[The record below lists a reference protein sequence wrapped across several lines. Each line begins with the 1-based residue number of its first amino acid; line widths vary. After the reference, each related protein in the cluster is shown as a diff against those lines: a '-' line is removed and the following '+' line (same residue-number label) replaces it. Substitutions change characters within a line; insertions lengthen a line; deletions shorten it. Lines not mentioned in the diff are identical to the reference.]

1 MEDKYVKAAQEILEC
16 MGGKDNVASAAHCA
30 TRLRLVLKDESLIN
44 VAGLDKIDLVKGNFN
59 NGGQFQIILG
69 TGIVNKVYAEFI
81 QMANITEMT
90 KEELKKQAANKMNP
104 LQKLLKTLADVFVP
118 ILPALVAS
126 GLLMGINNILTAQGM
141 FVADKSLVEAFP
153 AIKDFAEMVNLFS
166 NAGFTFLPVLIG
178 FSAAKIFGATPILGA
193 VIGAIMI
200 HPDLMN
206 GYSYGQALLDGTVP
220 YWNIFG
226 LSVAKVGY
234 QGTVLPVIAS
244 AFCLAVIEKKLRK
257 VVPAMLDNIVTP
269 LLSVLISGALTFL
282 FIGPVMRG
290 VGDAMTNAV
299 MWLFFDL
306 GAVGGLIYGVTY
318 PLLVIT
324 GMHHSLVTAE
334 TQILANIGTLGGSPT
349 FAVVAA
355 ANCAQGAA
363 ALAVMFR
370 MKDDPKMKSLASAS
384 GISSLLGI
392 TEPAI
397 FGVNLK
403 LRYPFYGALIGGG
416 IGAAY
421 ATLVKVLSVS
431 QGPCGVI
438 GVICIRPDCMFQ
450 FMVSMAVAMACA
462 FAATMLLGNA
472 FARKENTKAE
482 PAVQS
487 TTAASVQTQTAAVVS
502 AETEDENVEKA
513 IYAPIQGN
521 VIPRENI
528 PDETFASGVL
538 GDGVGIEPEIGEVVA
553 PFRGEI
559 SSVTETRHAI
569 GISGPGEMEL
579 LIHVGVDTVKM
590 NGDGF
595 ELFINEGDKVKAG
608 QKLMTFD
615 IEKIKKAGY
624 STTSAVLLTNSDDY
638 PSCNVLKTGMT
649 KQMEKI
655 ISIEE

>member
-1 MEDKYVKAAQEILEC
+1 MQDYNKEEVRVEEKYAKAAREILEC
-16 MGGKDNVASAAHCA
+16 MGGKDNIASAAHCA

-44 VAGLDKIDLVKGNFN
+44 KDALEEIDLVKGNFN

-81 QMANITEMT
+81 QMANIQEMT
-90 KEELKKQAANKMNP
+90 KEELKKQAAQKMNP
-104 LQKLLKTLADVFVP
+104 VQKLLKTLADVFVP

-141 FVADKSLVEAFP
+141 FVANQSLVEAFP

-193 VIGAIMI
+193 VLGAIMI

-206 GYSYGQALLDGTVP
+206 GYGYGQALLDGTVP
-220 YWNIFG
+220 YWHIFG

-234 QGTVLPVIAS
+234 QGTVLPVIAAS
-244 AFCLAVIEKKLRK
+244 FCLAFVEKKLRK

-269 LLSVLISGALTFL
+269 LLSVLIAGALTFL

-290 VGDAMTNAV
+290 VGDMMTNAV

-306 GAVGGLIYGVTY
+306 GPVGGLIYGVTY

-363 ALAVMFR
+363 ALAVTLL
-370 MKDDPKMKSLASAS
+370 MKHDQKMKSMASAS
-384 GISSLLGI
+384 GISSFLGI

-403 LRYPFYGALIGGG
+403 LRFPFYGALIGGG

-421 ATLVKVLSVS
+421 ATLMGVLSVS

-438 GVICIRPDCMFQ
+438 GVICIRPDCMLQ
-450 FMVSMAVAMACA
+450 FMVSMAVAIICA
-462 FAATMLLGNA
+462 FAATMMLGKTIGK
-472 FARKENTKAE
+472 KET
-482 PAVQS
+482 S
-487 TTAASVQTQTAAVVS
+487 ASEKPVRTI
-502 AETEDENVEKA
+502 ETEPGCV
-513 IYAPIQGN
+513 YAPVQGTA
-521 VIPRENI
+521 VLHTEIK
-528 PDETFASGVL
+528 DETFASGAV
-538 GDGVGIEPEIGEVVA
+538 GTGVGIIPEKGEVVA
-553 PFRGEI
+553 PFSGEI
-559 SSVTETRHAI
+559 SMVFDTKHAI
-569 GISGPGEMEL
+569 GLLSEDGVEL
-579 LIHVGVDTVKM
+579 LIHVGVNTVEL
-590 NGDGF
+590 NGKHF
-595 ELFINEGDKVKAG
+595 RALKKSGDQVKAG
-608 QKLMTFD
+608 EKLLEFD
-615 IEKIKKAGY
+615 MKAIKAAGY
-624 STTSAVLLTNSDDY
+624 DLTTAVLVSEPEQVEVVKTGKVKELDKI
-638 PSCNVLKTGMT
+638 LKT
-649 KQMEKI
+649 
-655 ISIEE
+655 SH

>member
-1 MEDKYVKAAQEILEC
+1 MEEKYGKAAREILSC
-16 MGGKDNVASAAHCA
+16 VGGEGNIVSAAHCA
-30 TRLRLVLKDESLIN
+30 TRLRLVLKDDSKVDLNALENIE
-44 VAGLDKIDLVKGNFN
+44 LVKGNFN

-69 TGIVNKVYAEFI
+69 TGIVNKVYGEFI
-81 QMANITEMT
+81 AIAHITEMT
-90 KEELKKQAANKMNP
+90 KEELKQQAAKKMNP
-104 LQKLLKTLADVFVP
+104 VQKLLKTLADVFVP

-141 FVADKSLVEAFP
+141 FVPGKSLVEAFP
-153 AIKDFAEMVNLFS
+153 AIKDIAEMVNLFS

-206 GYSYGQALLDGTVP
+206 GYGYGQALLDGTVP
-220 YWNIFG
+220 YWHIFG
-226 LSVAKVGY
+226 FSVAKVGY

-244 AFCLAVIEKKLRK
+244 AFCLAVIEKRLRK

-269 LLSVLISGALTFL
+269 LLSVLLAGALTFL

-290 VGDAMTNAV
+290 VGDMMTNAV

-306 GAVGGLIYGVTY
+306 GALGGLIYGVTY

-363 ALAVMFR
+363 ALAVMCR
-370 MKDDPKMKSLASAS
+370 SKNDPKMRSMASAS
-384 GISSLLGI
+384 GISSMLGI

-421 ATLVKVLSVS
+421 ATIMHVLSVS

-438 GVICIRPDCMFQ
+438 GVICIRPDCMVQ
-450 FMVSMAVAMACA
+450 FMVSMVIAIISA
-462 FAATMLLGNA
+462 FGATMFLGKVLGQ
-472 FARKENTKAE
+472 KEKKGKEATGTEEK
-482 PAVQS
+482 PAYRI
-487 TTAASVQTQTAAVVS
+487 
-502 AETEDENVEKA
+502 ETEPGC
-513 IYAPIQGN
+513 IYAPVEGRAIPHTEIQ
-521 VIPRENI
+521 
-528 PDETFASGVL
+528 DATFAAGVV
-538 GDGVGIEPEIGEVVA
+538 GEGVGIIPAKGEVVA
-553 PFRGEI
+553 PFDGQI
-559 SSVTETRHAI
+559 SMFFDTKHAI
-569 GISGPGEMEL
+569 GLVSDDGVEI
-579 LIHVGVDTVKM
+579 LIHVGVNTV
-590 NGDGF
+590 
-595 ELFINEGDKVKAG
+595 ELQGKHFTPLKQSGDKVKAG
-608 QKLMTFD
+608 DRLLEFD
-615 IEKIKKAGY
+615 MDAIKAAGY
-624 STTSAVLLTNSDDY
+624 DLTTAVLVPAPNH
-638 PSCNVLKTGMT
+638 VEVVKTGDV
-649 KQMEKI
+649 KQLDKI
-655 ISIEE
+655 LNVS

>member
-1 MEDKYVKAAQEILEC
+1 MEENYLKAAQEILNC
-16 MGGKDNVASAAHCA
+16 VGGETNIVSAAHCA
-30 TRLRLVLKDESLIN
+30 TRLRLVLKDDSKID
-44 VAGLDKIDLVKGNFN
+44 LDALEKIDLVKGNFN

-69 TGIVNKVYAEFI
+69 TGIVNKVYGEFI
-81 QMANITEMT
+81 KIAHITEMT
-90 KEELKKQAANKMNP
+90 KEELKQQAAKKMNP
-104 LQKLLKTLADVFVP
+104 VQKLLKTLADVFVP

-141 FVADKSLVEAFP
+141 FVPGKSLVEAVP

-206 GYSYGQALLDGTVP
+206 GYGYGQALLDGTVP
-220 YWNIFG
+220 YWHVFG

-244 AFCLAVIEKKLRK
+244 SFCLAVIEKRLRK

-269 LLSVLISGALTFL
+269 LLSVLLTGALTFL

-290 VGDAMTNAV
+290 VGDVMTNGV

-363 ALAVMFR
+363 ALAVMCR
-370 MKDDPKMKSLASAS
+370 SKNDPKMRSMASAS
-384 GISSLLGI
+384 GISSMLGI

-421 ATLVKVLSVS
+421 ATIMRVLSVS

-438 GVICIRPDCMFQ
+438 GVICIRPDCMVQ
-450 FMVSMAVAMACA
+450 FMISMAVAIASA
-462 FAATMLLGNA
+462 FAATMMLGKVLGQ
-472 FARKENTKAE
+472 KENESKAGKAA
-482 PAVQS
+482 PAVEEKP
-487 TTAASVQTQTAAVVS
+487 VVRIETQPGC
-502 AETEDENVEKA
+502 
-513 IYAPIQGN
+513 IYAPVEGKAIPHTEIQD
-521 VIPRENI
+521 P
-528 PDETFASGVL
+528 TFAAGVV
-538 GDGVGIEPEIGEVVA
+538 GEGVGIIPVKGEVVA
-553 PFRGEI
+553 PFDGQI
-559 SSVTETRHAI
+559 SMFFDTKHAI
-569 GISGPGEMEL
+569 GLVSDDGVEI
-579 LIHVGVDTVKM
+579 LIHVGVNTVEL
-590 NGDGF
+590 NGKYF
-595 ELFINEGDKVKAG
+595 TPLKQSGDKVKAG
-608 QKLMTFD
+608 DRLLEFD
-615 IEKIKKAGY
+615 MDGIRGAGY
-624 STTSAVLLTNSDDY
+624 DLTTAVLVPAPRQVEL
-638 PSCNVLKTGMT
+638 VKTGEV
-649 KQMEKI
+649 KLLDKI
-655 ISIEE
+655 LATS

>member
-1 MEDKYVKAAQEILEC
+1 MEEKYVKAAQEILDC
-16 MGGKDNVASAAHCA
+16 VGGETNIVSAAHCA
-30 TRLRLVLKDESLIN
+30 TRLRLVLKDDSLVN
-44 VAGLDKIDLVKGNFN
+44 LDALEKIDLVKGNFN

-81 QMANITEMT
+81 KMANITEMT
-90 KEELKKQAANKMNP
+90 KEELKQQAAKKMNP
-104 LQKLLKTLADVFVP
+104 VQKLLKTLADVFVP

-153 AIKDFAEMVNLFS
+153 AIKDFAEMINLFS

-200 HPDLMN
+200 HPDLLN

-244 AFCLAVIEKKLRK
+244 SFCLAVIEKKLRK

-269 LLSVLISGALTFL
+269 LLSVLVTGALTFL

-290 VGDAMTNAV
+290 VGDLMTKGV

-363 ALAVMFR
+363 ALAVMV
-370 MKDDPKMKSLASAS
+370 KSKNDPKMRSMASAS

-403 LRYPFYGALIGGG
+403 LRYPFYGALFGGG
-416 IGAAY
+416 VGAAY

-438 GVICIRPDCMFQ
+438 GVICIRPDCMLQ
-450 FMVSMAVAMACA
+450 FMVSMAVAIISA
-462 FAATMLLGNA
+462 FAATMVLGGVFNKKDSKK
-472 FARKENTKAE
+472 KEEVKEVKSE
-482 PAVQS
+482 PVMS
-487 TTAASVQTQTAAVVS
+487 I
-502 AETEDENVEKA
+502 ETEAGCV
-513 IYAPIQGN
+513 YAPIEGT
-521 VIPRENI
+521 VIPYTEI
-528 PDETFASGVL
+528 KDDTFASGAV
-538 GDGVGIEPEIGEVVA
+538 GIGVGIIPNKGEVVA
-553 PFRGEI
+553 PFDGEI
-559 SSVTETRHAI
+559 SMVFDTKHAI
-569 GISGPGEMEL
+569 GLVSNDGVEL
-579 LIHVGVDTVKM
+579 LIHVGVNTVEL
-590 NGDGF
+590 NGKYFTALKESG
-595 ELFINEGDKVKAG
+595 EKVKAG
-608 QKLMTFD
+608 DRLLTFD
-615 IEKIKKAGY
+615 IAAIKKAGY
-624 STTSAVLLTNSDDY
+624 DTTTAVLVSDREKVDM
-638 PSCNVLKTGMT
+638 VKTGEVKQLEKILKT
-649 KQMEKI
+649 
-655 ISIEE
+655 EE

>member
-1 MEDKYVKAAQEILEC
+1 MEEKYGKAAREILSC
-16 MGGKDNVASAAHCA
+16 VGGEGNIVSAAHCA
-30 TRLRLVLKDESLIN
+30 TRLRLVLKDDSKVDLNALENIE
-44 VAGLDKIDLVKGNFN
+44 LVKGNFN

-69 TGIVNKVYAEFI
+69 TGIVNKVYGEFI
-81 QMANITEMT
+81 AIAHITEMT
-90 KEELKKQAANKMNP
+90 KEELKQQAAKKMNP
-104 LQKLLKTLADVFVP
+104 VQKLLKTLADVFVP

-141 FVADKSLVEAFP
+141 FVPGKSLVEAFP
-153 AIKDFAEMVNLFS
+153 AIKDIAEMVNLFS

-206 GYSYGQALLDGTVP
+206 GYGYGQALLDGTVP
-220 YWNIFG
+220 YWHIFG
-226 LSVAKVGY
+226 FSVAKVGY

-244 AFCLAVIEKKLRK
+244 AFCLAVIEKRLRK

-269 LLSVLISGALTFL
+269 LLSVLLAGALTFL

-290 VGDAMTNAV
+290 VGDMMTNAV

-306 GAVGGLIYGVTY
+306 GALGGLIYGVTY

-363 ALAVMFR
+363 ALAVMCR
-370 MKDDPKMKSLASAS
+370 SKNDPKMRSMASAS
-384 GISSLLGI
+384 GISSMLGI

-421 ATLVKVLSVS
+421 ATIMHVLSVS

-438 GVICIRPDCMFQ
+438 GVICIRPDCMVQ
-450 FMVSMAVAMACA
+450 FMVSMVIAIISA
-462 FAATMLLGNA
+462 FGATMFLGKVVGQ
-472 FARKENTKAE
+472 KEKTGKEAPGTE
-482 PAVQS
+482 EKPALRI
-487 TTAASVQTQTAAVVS
+487 
-502 AETEDENVEKA
+502 ETEPGC
-513 IYAPIQGN
+513 IYAPVEGRAIPHTEIQ
-521 VIPRENI
+521 
-528 PDETFASGVL
+528 DATFAAGVV
-538 GDGVGIEPEIGEVVA
+538 GEGVGIIPAKGEVVA
-553 PFRGEI
+553 PFDGEI
-559 SSVTETRHAI
+559 SMFFDTKHAI
-569 GISGPGEMEL
+569 GLVSDDGVEI
-579 LIHVGVDTVKM
+579 LIHVGVNTV
-590 NGDGF
+590 
-595 ELFINEGDKVKAG
+595 ELQGKHFTPLKQSGDKVKAG
-608 QKLMTFD
+608 DRLLEFD
-615 IEKIKKAGY
+615 MDAIKAAGY
-624 STTSAVLLTNSDDY
+624 DLTTAVLVPAPNH
-638 PSCNVLKTGMT
+638 VEVVKTGDV
-649 KQMEKI
+649 KQLDKI
-655 ISIEE
+655 LNVS

>member
-1 MEDKYVKAAQEILEC
+1 VEENYVKTAQEILSC
-16 MGGKDNVASAAHCA
+16 VGGESNIVSAAHCA
-30 TRLRLVLKDESLIN
+30 TRLRLVLKDDSKIDFDALE
-44 VAGLDKIDLVKGNFN
+44 KIDLVKGNFN

-81 QMANITEMT
+81 KIAHITEMT
-90 KEELKKQAANKMNP
+90 KEELKQQAAKKMNP
-104 LQKLLKTLADVFVP
+104 VQKLLKTLADVFVP

-141 FVADKSLVEAFP
+141 FVPGKSLVEAFP
-153 AIKDFAEMVNLFS
+153 AIKDIAEMVNLFS

-206 GYSYGQALLDGTVP
+206 GYGYGQALLDGMVP
-220 YWNIFG
+220 YWHIFG
-226 LSVAKVGY
+226 FSVAKVGY

-244 AFCLAVIEKKLRK
+244 AFCLAVIEKRLRK
-257 VVPAMLDNIVTP
+257 IVPAMLDNIVTP
-269 LLSVLISGALTFL
+269 LLSVLLAGALTFL

-290 VGDAMTNAV
+290 VGDMMTNAV

-306 GAVGGLIYGVTY
+306 GALGGLIYGITY

-363 ALAVMFR
+363 ALAVMC
-370 MKDDPKMKSLASAS
+370 KSKNDPKMRSMASAS
-384 GISSLLGI
+384 GISSMLGI

-421 ATLVKVLSVS
+421 ATIMHVLSVS

-438 GVICIRPDCMFQ
+438 GVICIRPDCMLQ
-450 FMVSMAVAMACA
+450 FMVSMAIAIASA
-462 FAATMLLGNA
+462 FAATMFLEKVLGQKEKEKE
-472 FARKENTKAE
+472 RKPAPEIENK
-482 PAVQS
+482 PVMRI
-487 TTAASVQTQTAAVVS
+487 QTEAGC
-502 AETEDENVEKA
+502 
-513 IYAPIQGN
+513 IYAPVEGIA
-521 VIPRENI
+521 IPHTEI
-528 PDETFASGVL
+528 KDATFAAGV
-538 GDGVGIEPEIGEVVA
+538 VGEGAGIIPAKGEVVA
-553 PFRGEI
+553 PFDGQI
-559 SSVTETRHAI
+559 SMFFDTKHAI
-569 GISGPGEMEL
+569 GLVSDEGVEI
-579 LIHVGVDTVKM
+579 LIHVGVNTVEL
-590 NGDGF
+590 NGKHF
-595 ELFINEGDKVKAG
+595 TPLKQSGDKVKAG
-608 QKLMTFD
+608 DRLLEFD
-615 IEKIKKAGY
+615 MEAIKAAGY
-624 STTSAVLLTNSDDY
+624 DLTTAVLVPAPNHVKL
-638 PSCNVLKTGMT
+638 VKTGEV
-649 KQMEKI
+649 KLLDKI
-655 ISIEE
+655 LTTL

>member
-1 MEDKYVKAAQEILEC
+1 MEEAYRKAAQEILGC
-16 MGGKDNVASAAHCA
+16 VGGEGNIVSAAHCA
-30 TRLRLVLKDESLIN
+30 TRLRLVLKDDSQ
-44 VAGLDKIDLVKGNFN
+44 VDLDALEKIELVKGNFN

-81 QMANITEMT
+81 AIAHITEMT
-90 KEELKKQAANKMNP
+90 KEELKQQAARKMNP
-104 LQKLLKTLADVFVP
+104 VQKLLKTLADVFVP

-141 FVADKSLVEAFP
+141 FVSGKSLVEAFP
-153 AIKDFAEMVNLFS
+153 AIRDVAEMVNLFS

-193 VIGAIMI
+193 VMGAIMI

-206 GYSYGQALLDGTVP
+206 GYGYGQALLDGTVP
-220 YWNIFG
+220 YWHIFG

-234 QGTVLPVIAS
+234 QGTVLPVIAA
-244 AFCLAVIEKKLRK
+244 AFCLAVIEKRLRK

-269 LLSVLISGALTFL
+269 LLSVLLAGALTFL

-290 VGDAMTNAV
+290 VGDMMTNAV

-306 GAVGGLIYGVTY
+306 GALGGLIYGVTY

-363 ALAVMFR
+363 ALAVMC
-370 MKDDPKMKSLASAS
+370 KSKNDPKMRSMASAS
-384 GISSLLGI
+384 GISSMLGI

-421 ATLVKVLSVS
+421 ATIMHVLSVS

-438 GVICIRPDCMFQ
+438 GVICIRPDCMVQ
-450 FMVSMAVAMACA
+450 FMVSMAIAIICA
-462 FAATMLLGNA
+462 FGATMFLGKVLGQ
-472 FARKENTKAE
+472 KENKQKKAGKAVSKAE
-482 PAVQS
+482 DKPAIRI
-487 TTAASVQTQTAAVVS
+487 
-502 AETEDENVEKA
+502 ETEPGCV
-513 IYAPIQGN
+513 YAPVEGTA
-521 VIPRENI
+521 IPHTEI
-528 PDETFASGVL
+528 KDATFAAGVV
-538 GDGVGIEPEIGEVVA
+538 GEGVGIIPAKGEVVA
-553 PFRGEI
+553 PFDGQI
-559 SSVTETRHAI
+559 SMFFDTKHAI
-569 GISGPGEMEL
+569 GLVSDDGMEI
-579 LIHVGVDTVKM
+579 LIHVGVNTV
-590 NGDGF
+590 
-595 ELFINEGDKVKAG
+595 ELQGKYFTPLKQSGDKVKAG
-608 QKLMTFD
+608 DRLLEFD
-615 IEKIKKAGY
+615 MDAIKEAGY
-624 STTSAVLLTNSDDY
+624 DLTTAVLVPAPNHVELVKTGDVKQLDKILTTS
-638 PSCNVLKTGMT
+638 
-649 KQMEKI
+649 
-655 ISIEE
+655 

>member
-1 MEDKYVKAAQEILEC
+1 MEDKYAKAAQEILEC
-16 MGGKDNVASAAHCA
+16 MGGKDNIASAAHCA
-30 TRLRLVLKDESLIN
+30 TRLRLVLKNESFIN
-44 VAGLDKIDLVKGNFN
+44 KDALDKIDLVKGNFN

-81 QMANITEMT
+81 KIANITEMT
-90 KEELKKQAANKMNP
+90 KEELKQQAAKKMNP
-104 LQKLLKTLADVFVP
+104 IQKLLKTLADVFVP

-141 FVADKSLVEAFP
+141 FVAGKSLVEAFP

-193 VIGAIMI
+193 VLGAIMI

-220 YWNIFG
+220 YWKMFG
-226 LSVAKVGY
+226 LSIAKVGY

-244 AFCLAVIEKKLRK
+244 SFCLAFVEKKLRK
-257 VVPAMLDNIVTP
+257 IVPAMLDNIVTP
-269 LLSVLISGALTFL
+269 LLSVLIAGALTFL

-363 ALAVMFR
+363 ALAVMFK
-370 MKDDPKMKSLASAS
+370 MKHDAKMKSLASAS
-384 GISSLLGI
+384 GISAFLGI

-403 LRYPFYGALIGGG
+403 LRYPFYGSLIGGG

-421 ATLVKVLSVS
+421 ATLMGVLSVS
-431 QGPCGVI
+431 QGPCGII
-438 GVICIRPDCMFQ
+438 GVICIRPDCMMQ
-450 FMVSMAVAMACA
+450 FVISMII
-462 FAATMLLGNA
+462 ATIASFIATTLLGTVLGK
-472 FARKENTKAE
+472 KEEKKETIPVQPATIPEIKANT
-482 PAVQS
+482 
-487 TTAASVQTQTAAVVS
+487 
-502 AETEDENVEKA
+502 ENNEK
-513 IYAPIQGN
+513 ILYAPIQGN
-521 VIPRENI
+521 IIARESI
-528 PDETFASGVL
+528 PDETFASGML
-538 GDGVGIEPEIGEVVA
+538 GDGVGVEPELGEVVA
-553 PFRGEI
+553 PCDGEI
-559 SSVTETRHAI
+559 TSLAETLHAI
-569 GISGPGEMEL
+569 GITGANGMEI
-579 LIHVGVDTVKM
+579 LIHIGIDTVKM

-595 ELFINEGDKVKAG
+595 KAFVKEGEHVKSG
-608 QKLMTFD
+608 QKLLTFD
-615 IEKIKKAGY
+615 MTKIKAAGY
-624 STTSAVLLTNSDDY
+624 NTTSAVLLINSNDY
-638 PSCNVLKTGMT
+638 PHFNILKTGST

-655 ISIEE
+655 ITIEEK

>member
-1 MEDKYVKAAQEILEC
+1 MEEKYVKAAQEILDC
-16 MGGKDNVASAAHCA
+16 VGGETNIVSAAHCA
-30 TRLRLVLKDESLIN
+30 TRLRLVLKDDSKVN
-44 VAGLDKIDLVKGNFN
+44 LDALENIDLVKGNFN

-81 QMANITEMT
+81 KMANITEMT
-90 KEELKKQAANKMNP
+90 KEELKKQAAKKMNP
-104 LQKLLKTLADVFVP
+104 VQKLLKTLADVFVP

-141 FVADKSLVEAFP
+141 FVPDKSLVEAFP
-153 AIKDFAEMVNLFS
+153 AIKDFAEMINLFS

-200 HPDLMN
+200 HPDLLN

-226 LSVAKVGY
+226 LNVAKVGY

-244 AFCLAVIEKKLRK
+244 SFCLAMIEKRLHKII
-257 VVPAMLDNIVTP
+257 PAMLDNIVTP
-269 LLSVLISGALTFL
+269 LLSVLVTGALTFL

-290 VGDAMTNAV
+290 VGDLMTQGV

-363 ALAVMFR
+363 ALAVMI
-370 MKDDPKMKSLASAS
+370 KSKNDPKMRSMASAS
-384 GISSLLGI
+384 GISSFLGI

-431 QGPCGVI
+431 QGPCGII
-438 GVICIRPDCMFQ
+438 GVICIRPDCMLQ
-450 FMVSMAVAMACA
+450 FMVSMVVAIVSA
-462 FAATMLLGNA
+462 FIATMLLGGA
-472 FARKENTKAE
+472 LGKKEAKKKAEEKSE
-482 PAVQS
+482 PAVS
-487 TTAASVQTQTAAVVS
+487 I
-502 AETEDENVEKA
+502 ETEKGC
-513 IYAPIQGN
+513 IYAPVEGT
-521 VIPRENI
+521 VIPHTEI
-528 PDETFASGVL
+528 KDATFASGAV
-538 GDGVGIEPEIGEVVA
+538 GNGVGIIPAKGEVVA
-553 PFRGEI
+553 PFDGEI
-559 SSVTETRHAI
+559 SMVFDTKHAL
-569 GISGPGEMEL
+569 GLMSNDGVEL
-579 LIHVGVDTVKM
+579 LIHVGINTVEL
-590 NGDGF
+590 NGKHF
-595 ELFINEGDKVKAG
+595 TALKETGDKIKAG
-608 QKLMTFD
+608 DKLLKFD
-615 IEKIKKAGY
+615 IAAIKNAGYDTTTAVLVSEPEEVEVVKTGEVKQLEKI
-624 STTSAVLLTNSDDY
+624 
-638 PSCNVLKTGMT
+638 LKT
-649 KQMEKI
+649 E
-655 ISIEE
+655 

>member
-1 MEDKYVKAAQEILEC
+1 MEENYGKTAQEILSC
-16 MGGKDNVASAAHCA
+16 VGGKDNIISAAHCA
-30 TRLRLVLKDESLIN
+30 TRLRLVLKDDSLID
-44 VAGLDKIDLVKGNFN
+44 LDTLEKIDLVKGNFN

-81 QMANITEMT
+81 KIANISEMT
-90 KEELKKQAANKMNP
+90 KEELKQQAAKKMNP
-104 LQKLLKTLADVFVP
+104 VQKLLKTLADVFVP

-153 AIKDFAEMVNLFS
+153 VIKDFAEMVNLFS

-200 HPDLMN
+200 HPDLLN

-220 YWNIFG
+220 YWHMFG
-226 LSVAKVGY
+226 FSVAKVGY

-244 AFCLAVIEKKLRK
+244 SFCLAVIEKKLRK

-269 LLSVLISGALTFL
+269 LLSVLLAGALTFL

-290 VGDAMTNAV
+290 VGDIMTNAV

-306 GAVGGLIYGVTY
+306 GALGGLIYGVTY

-363 ALAVMFR
+363 ALAVMCR
-370 MKDDPKMKSLASAS
+370 TKNDPKMKSMASAS
-384 GISSLLGI
+384 GVSSLLGI

-421 ATLVKVLSVS
+421 ATIMHVLSVS

-450 FMVSMAVAMACA
+450 FMISMAVAMICA
-462 FAATMLLGNA
+462 FAATMLLGKA
-472 FARKENTKAE
+472 LGQKEKKESPVTVNKPVVRIKTE
-482 PAVQS
+482 PGC
-487 TTAASVQTQTAAVVS
+487 
-502 AETEDENVEKA
+502 
-513 IYAPIQGN
+513 IYAPVEGTA
-521 VIPRENI
+521 IPHTEI
-528 PDETFASGVL
+528 KDATFAAGV
-538 GDGVGIEPEIGEVVA
+538 VGEGIGIIPAKGEVVA
-553 PFRGEI
+553 PFDGEI
-559 SSVTETRHAI
+559 SMFFDTKHAI
-569 GISGPGEMEL
+569 GLVSDDGVEI
-579 LIHVGVDTVKM
+579 LIHVGVNTVEL
-590 NGDGF
+590 NGKYF
-595 ELFINEGDKVKAG
+595 TPLKQSGDKVKAG
-608 QKLMTFD
+608 DRLLEFDINGIKNAGYDVTTAVLVPAPKHVEVVKTGDVKELDKVLMT
-615 IEKIKKAGY
+615 
-624 STTSAVLLTNSDDY
+624 S
-638 PSCNVLKTGMT
+638 
-649 KQMEKI
+649 
-655 ISIEE
+655 

>member
-1 MEDKYVKAAQEILEC
+1 MEENYVKTAQEILSC
-16 MGGKDNVASAAHCA
+16 VGGESNIVSAAHCA
-30 TRLRLVLKDESLIN
+30 TRLRLVLKDDSKIDFDALE
-44 VAGLDKIDLVKGNFN
+44 KIDLVKGNFN

-81 QMANITEMT
+81 KIAHITEMT
-90 KEELKKQAANKMNP
+90 KEELKQQAAKKMNP
-104 LQKLLKTLADVFVP
+104 VQKLLKTLADVFVP

-141 FVADKSLVEAFP
+141 FVPGKSLVEAFP
-153 AIKDFAEMVNLFS
+153 AIKDIAEMVNLFS

-206 GYSYGQALLDGTVP
+206 GYGYGQALLDGTVP
-220 YWNIFG
+220 YWHIFG
-226 LSVAKVGY
+226 FSVAKVGY

-244 AFCLAVIEKKLRK
+244 AFCLAVIEKRLRK
-257 VVPAMLDNIVTP
+257 IVPAMLDNIVTP
-269 LLSVLISGALTFL
+269 LLSVLLAGALTFL

-290 VGDAMTNAV
+290 VGDMMTNAV

-306 GAVGGLIYGVTY
+306 GALGGLIYGITY

-363 ALAVMFR
+363 ALAVMC
-370 MKDDPKMKSLASAS
+370 KSKNDPKMRSMASAS
-384 GISSLLGI
+384 GISSMLGI

-421 ATLVKVLSVS
+421 ATIMHVLSVS

-438 GVICIRPDCMFQ
+438 GVICIRPDCMLQ
-450 FMVSMAVAMACA
+450 FMVSMAIAIASA
-462 FAATMLLGNA
+462 FAATIFLEKILGQKEKEKE
-472 FARKENTKAE
+472 RKPAPEIENKPVMRIQTE
-482 PAVQS
+482 PGC
-487 TTAASVQTQTAAVVS
+487 
-502 AETEDENVEKA
+502 
-513 IYAPIQGN
+513 IYAPVEGIA
-521 VIPRENI
+521 IPHTEI
-528 PDETFASGVL
+528 KDATFAAGVV
-538 GDGVGIEPEIGEVVA
+538 GEGVGIIPAKGEVVA
-553 PFRGEI
+553 PFDGQI
-559 SSVTETRHAI
+559 SMFFDTKHAI
-569 GISGPGEMEL
+569 GLVSDEGVEI
-579 LIHVGVDTVKM
+579 LIHVGVNTVEL
-590 NGDGF
+590 NGNHF
-595 ELFINEGDKVKAG
+595 TPLKQSGDKVKAG
-608 QKLMTFD
+608 DRLLEFD
-615 IEKIKKAGY
+615 MEAIKAAGY
-624 STTSAVLLTNSDDY
+624 DLTTAVLVPAPNHVKL
-638 PSCNVLKTGMT
+638 VKTGEV
-649 KQMEKI
+649 KQLDKI
-655 ISIEE
+655 LTTL

>member
-1 MEDKYVKAAQEILEC
+1 MEENYVKTAQEILSC
-16 MGGKDNVASAAHCA
+16 VGGESNIVSAAHCA
-30 TRLRLVLKDESLIN
+30 TRLRLVLKDDSKIDFDALE
-44 VAGLDKIDLVKGNFN
+44 KIDLVKGNFN

-81 QMANITEMT
+81 KIAHITEMT
-90 KEELKKQAANKMNP
+90 KEELKQQAAKKMNP
-104 LQKLLKTLADVFVP
+104 VQKLLKTLADVFVP

-141 FVADKSLVEAFP
+141 FVPGKSLVEAFP
-153 AIKDFAEMVNLFS
+153 AIKDIAEMVNLFS

-206 GYSYGQALLDGTVP
+206 GYGYGQALLDGTVP
-220 YWNIFG
+220 YWHIFG
-226 LSVAKVGY
+226 FSVAKVGY

-244 AFCLAVIEKKLRK
+244 AFCLAVIEKRLRK
-257 VVPAMLDNIVTP
+257 IVPAMLDNIVTP
-269 LLSVLISGALTFL
+269 LLSVLLAGALTFL

-290 VGDAMTNAV
+290 VGDMMTNAV

-306 GAVGGLIYGVTY
+306 GALGGLIYGITY

-355 ANCAQGAA
+355 TNCAQGAA
-363 ALAVMFR
+363 ALAVMC
-370 MKDDPKMKSLASAS
+370 KSKNDPKMRSMASAS
-384 GISSLLGI
+384 GISSMLGI

-421 ATLVKVLSVS
+421 ATIMHVLSVS

-438 GVICIRPDCMFQ
+438 GVICIRPDCMLQ
-450 FMVSMAVAMACA
+450 FMVSMAIAIASA
-462 FAATMLLGNA
+462 FAATMFLEKILGQKEKEKE
-472 FARKENTKAE
+472 RKPAPEIENKPVMRIQTE
-482 PAVQS
+482 PGC
-487 TTAASVQTQTAAVVS
+487 
-502 AETEDENVEKA
+502 
-513 IYAPIQGN
+513 IYAPVEGIA
-521 VIPRENI
+521 IPHTEI
-528 PDETFASGVL
+528 KDATFAAGVV
-538 GDGVGIEPEIGEVVA
+538 GEGVGIIPAKGEVVA
-553 PFRGEI
+553 PFDGQI
-559 SSVTETRHAI
+559 SMFFDTKHAI
-569 GISGPGEMEL
+569 GLVSDEGVEI
-579 LIHVGVDTVKM
+579 LIHVGVNTVEL
-590 NGDGF
+590 NGNHF
-595 ELFINEGDKVKAG
+595 TPLKQSGDKVKAG
-608 QKLMTFD
+608 DRLLEFD
-615 IEKIKKAGY
+615 MEAIKAAGY
-624 STTSAVLLTNSDDY
+624 DLTTAVLVPAPNHVKL
-638 PSCNVLKTGMT
+638 LKTGEV
-649 KQMEKI
+649 KQLDKI
-655 ISIEE
+655 LTTL